1 MAVKIIILVLAVII
15 GWTLGTLL
23 DSVKTS
29 QYRTQVV
36 EGCLVPDDYFAKCDA
51 EASRYGWPYTTK
63 TVYEYDEKAYITPVN
78 PSNWYFKEIQGN
90 KRIEREND
98 FALVRDLCG
107 PMAVACFLNT
117 FVVTNNNMVFMTTLL
132 LLASSG
138 VFVYSR
144 LH

>member
-1 MAVKIIILVLAVII
+1 MAVKIIILVFAVII

-36 EGCLVPDDYFAKCDA
+36 QGCLVQDDIFAKCDV
-51 EASRYGWPYTTK
+51 EASKYGWPYTTK

-78 PSNWYFKEIQGN
+78 PSNWYFKEVQGN

-98 FALVRDLCG
+98 FALVPNPCGSIVLCG
-107 PMAVACFLNT
+107 TQT
-117 FVVTNNNMVFMTTLL
+117 FVVTNNHMMFMAVFL

-138 VFVYSR
+138 VFVYSK